1 MAKRVPATA
10 DEKTSLH
17 VALDRHRDVVVWKV
31 EGLDAEALRR
41 PMTPSGSNLLGL
53 VKHLAAVEYGWFCET
68 FGFPI
73 EPLPFSDDDPD
84 ADLRVEPGETTADV
98 LGFYDR
104 ARRAADA
111 AIEATGLEDVG
122 TAWFG
127 DQVTMRWVLIHML
140 EETARHAGHMDIL
153 RELIDGATG
162 DHDRD

>member
-68 FGFPI
+68 FGFAV

-104 ARRAADA
+104 ARQQRTRRSRRPVWKMSVRRGS
-111 AIEATGLEDVG
+111 AT
-122 TAWFG
+122 
-127 DQVTMRWVLIHML
+127 R
-140 EETARHAGHMDIL
+140 
-153 RELIDGATG
+153 
-162 DHDRD
+162 